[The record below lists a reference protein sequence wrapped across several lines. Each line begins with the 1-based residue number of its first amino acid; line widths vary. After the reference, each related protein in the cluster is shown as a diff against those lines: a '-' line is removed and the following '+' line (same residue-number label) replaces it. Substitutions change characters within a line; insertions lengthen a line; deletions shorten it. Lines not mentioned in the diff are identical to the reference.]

1 MLEPSATK
9 AKNKQDLEDLILQ
22 YTQKGGVTTVCE
34 TAIATGAT
42 HQQLIRRP
50 RQSSELVDL
59 EQK

>member
-9 AKNKQDLEDLILQ
+9 VKNKQDLENLILQ

-42 HQQLIRRP
+42 HQQLKLKP
-50 RQSSELVDL
+50 